1 MRLLFSLLFCFTL
14 FSFSSAQVEYVERL
28 ELELK
33 DDYEGEEIYEF
44 GDNGF
49 LLLAQS
55 EDKSR
60 GKREWKI
67 DHYDTDLQLVES
79 KKFEVHKRYQV
90 DSYSKQDDE
99 IQILLNRGRGKIGVL
114 SISLRTGS
122 VEIDITEVKIPKKL
136 MIDFILSSGDITF
149 LSGST
154 FKMFG
159 GSEHVIAQIDNRKAT
174 VTLEP
179 VRIVGAKQKFLDV
192 ESFFRDEITGNITC
206 HITQINKSEKRVLS
220 HFIVYDESGEKLDKF
235 EVSDNSGKSITSLS
249 STQFSDSERMITGTY
264 SEKWRSSS
272 MGLFFGKMKG
282 QDIDFIE
289 YYPFTDLDNFLNY
302 LPEKKQERLER
313 RKKRKKRKGKDFNLS
328 YLMASHGVINVDD
341 GQKGYIYIG
350 EAYYPTYRTETYT
363 TTDSNGNTITQ
374 TRTVF
379 DGYQYT
385 HAVIARFDEKG
396 NMLWDHIM
404 ELNIAR
410 KPFYVKRFIAIAE
423 DKQDGVKM
431 TYSSDFKIH
440 VKKIS
445 FDGEILLDQESE
457 EIDFGQGDKLK
468 RATADITFWY
478 DNFFLAY
485 GTQKIKDGGVFNKR
499 KVFFMS
505 KIKVD

>member
-1 MRLLFSLLFCFTL
+1 MRISFTMLCCFIL
-14 FSFSSAQVEYVERL
+14 ISFASAQIEYVERL

-33 DDYEGEEIYEF
+33 DDYEGENVYDF
-44 GDNGF
+44 GKNGF

-55 EDKSR
+55 KDKSR

-67 DHYDTDLQLVES
+67 DHYNTDLKLVES
-79 KKFEVHKRYQV
+79 KKFEVHKRYVV
-90 DSYSKQDDE
+90 DSYSKQGDE
-99 IQILLNRGRGKIGVL
+99 IQVLLNRGKGRIGVL
-114 SISLRTGS
+114 RISLKTGS
-122 VEIDITEVKIPKKL
+122 VAIDITEVKVPKKL
-136 MIDFILSSGDITF
+136 SIDFILGSGDITF
-149 LSGST
+149 LAGKT
-154 FKMFG
+154 LKLFG
-159 GSEHVIAQIDNRKAT
+159 GSEQIIAQIDNRKAT
-174 VTLEP
+174 VALEP
-179 VRIVGAKQKFLDV
+179 LRIVGAKRKFIDI
-192 ESFFRDEITGNITC
+192 ESFFKDEVTGNVIC
-206 HITQINKSEKRVLS
+206 HISQIKKSEKRVLS
-220 HFIVYDESGEKLDKF
+220 HFIVYDENGEKLDKF
-235 EVSDNSGKSITSLS
+235 EVSDDSGKSITSLS
-249 STQFSDSERMITGTY
+249 STQFSKSERMITGTY

-272 MGLFFGKMKG
+272 IGLFFGKMKG
-282 QDIDFIE
+282 QDIEFIN
-289 YYPFTDLDNFLNY
+289 YYPFVDLENFLSY
-302 LPEKKQERLER
+302 LPDKRQERLEK

-341 GQKGYIYIG
+341 GKKGYIYIG

-385 HAVIARFDEKG
+385 HAVVARFDEKG
-396 NMLWDHIM
+396 NLLWDHIM
-404 ELNIAR
+404 ELNITR
-410 KPFYVKRFIAIAE
+410 KPFYVKRFIAVAE

-431 TYSSDFKIH
+431 TYSSDFKIN

-478 DNFFLAY
+478 DNFFLAH
-485 GTQKIKDGGVFNKR
+485 GTQKIKDGGIFNKR